1 MSWNEIARTEWKEQ
15 PHLLILPQKW
25 FLSPLSSYLP
35 PSDKWPSATHRCP
48 CAPLVEWWKG
58 QVFNR
63 RAGDRCWLRWLFQ
76 IGEKPFLASEV
87 PLGKAL

>member
-25 FLSPLSSYLP
+25 FLSPFSSYLP

-48 CAPLVEWWKG
+48 C
-58 QVFNR
+58 
-63 RAGDRCWLRWLFQ
+63 
-76 IGEKPFLASEV
+76 V
-87 PLGKAL
+87 PLLGRMVERSGVQQEGR